1 MKLSNNFTLEEL
13 TVSQTAARRGISNAP
28 PPDAIEELARLAAVL
43 EQVRFMLGGKPII
56 VSSGY
61 RSPELNAAVGGS
73 ATSAHMSGR
82 AVDFTCP
89 AFGDPW
95 AIVNG
100 LRDTRL
106 PYDQLIYE
114 FDSWVHLGIAPE
126 GTAPRRQVLTIDS
139 AGTHAGLLRKPA

>member
-13 TVSQTAARRGISNAP
+13 TVSQTAARRGLPNTP
-28 PPDAIEELARLAAVL
+28 PPNVVEELARLAAVL

-89 AFGDPW
+89 AFGGPW

-100 LRDTRL
+100 LKDTRL

-126 GTAPRRQVLTIDS
+126 GTAPRRQVLTIDKT
-139 AGTHAGLLRKPA
+139 GTHVGLLRRLE